1 MNQLT
6 KQLFDQ
12 CGYDIAEEDF
22 IECGIFPE
30 DTLDTAF
37 TKIQEYEKF
46 LENVKSADDEKL
58 ERMWQFQANM
68 IGNAAMDSWH
78 AESKDEE
85 NRLRAIAENA
95 QHKQEIVQKEITAR
109 HT

>member
-1 MNQLT
+1 
-6 KQLFDQ
+6 
-12 CGYDIAEEDF
+12 
-22 IECGIFPE
+22 
-30 DTLDTAF
+30 
-37 TKIQEYEKF
+37 
-46 LENVKSADDEKL
+46 
-58 ERMWQFQANM
+58 MWQFQANM